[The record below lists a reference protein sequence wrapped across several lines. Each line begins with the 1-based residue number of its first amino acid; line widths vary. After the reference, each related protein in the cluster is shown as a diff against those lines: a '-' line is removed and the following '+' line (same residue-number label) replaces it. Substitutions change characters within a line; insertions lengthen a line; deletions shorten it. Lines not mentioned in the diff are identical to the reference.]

1 MIETLPKNNRP
12 INRENRFSA
21 LKIIILPL
29 FGFIFIV
36 IITAVLLFSQIST
49 GQQSLLNWVNIS
61 IIIVSLLLF
70 IPGLLLLILILGLI
84 TVMNKSRQS
93 LFSGLR
99 KIQQYVFKTSKILT
113 NIVNIILKPIFFLE
127 SALIFFR
134 RPKT

>member
-12 INRENRFSA
+12 INRENPFSA
-21 LKIIILPL
+21 LKKIILPL

-70 IPGLLLLILILGLI
+70 IPCLFLLILILGLI
-84 TVMNKSRQS
+84 MVINKSWQP
-93 LFSGLR
+93 LHFGLR
-99 KIQQYVFKTSKILT
+99 KTQQFAFNTSKILT
-113 NIVNIILKPIFFLE
+113 HIANIILKPIIFLE
-127 SALIFFR
+127 SAIIFLH
-134 RPKT
+134 RPRT